1 MLNLVNIPEWNES
14 SGERACAIVKS
25 ARAQGIDM
33 AWCKRPVF
41 DALSKGLDAF
51 AVHLCTH
58 GFDQELQ
65 QDPCLVWQT
74 AATGKN
80 PIFQSHLLAIGTPID
95 ARDLQGKTPLMHCIM
110 EGDRE
115 SAAFFLEQGA
125 DVNAQDE
132 DGNAA
137 LHFAA
142 HNGHST
148 LCSFLLS
155 AGAHFSLLNHSGL
168 DPESVARD
176 ALEGHSPE
184 RIALLQEVIQLL
196 SAYKAA
202 QDALQTMNRVSQAA
216 SPFSMG

>member
-1 MLNLVNIPEWNES
+1 MQHNATQETGRSLLIAMLNLVNIPEWNES

-115 SAAFFLEQGA
+115 SAAFFLEHGA

-132 DGNAA
+132 DGISRPTMAIPPCA
-137 LHFAA
+137 LSCCRPAPTF
-142 HNGHST
+142 
-148 LCSFLLS
+148 LC
-155 AGAHFSLLNHSGL
+155 
-168 DPESVARD
+168 
-176 ALEGHSPE
+176 
-184 RIALLQEVIQLL
+184 
-196 SAYKAA
+196 
-202 QDALQTMNRVSQAA
+202 
-216 SPFSMG
+216 